1 MSWTKLLFDAK
12 EYRAAIA
19 RVFSIGGRHYPG
31 SMQACYVINA
41 PYTASVLW
49 KLLAPLMHEDVRR
62 RVTISSGVPRELVDA
77 LGGEAAVTRLSEC
90 SPHVL

>member
-1 MSWTKLLFDAK
+1 MPDALMRDLSDRAQSATK
-12 EYRAAIA
+12 
-19 RVFSIGGRHYPG
+19 
-31 SMQACYVINA
+31 A
-41 PYTASVLW
+41 PMWW